1 MHTHVAKGQAH
12 QKRWIGVW
20 CAEKKIGEVLELA
33 LLELALL
40 FFHKHGRSIS
50 ASEDFLLD
58 WRGAIYWRGAPEF
71 SLGTS
76 SGDAA
81 RPGPSALE
89 NTGFLNLVDCC
100 FRSFI
105 LILQKG
111 LK

>member
-1 MHTHVAKGQAH
+1 
-12 QKRWIGVW
+12 
-20 CAEKKIGEVLELA
+20 LA
-33 LLELALL
+33 LALL

-58 WRGAIYWRGAPEF
+58 WRGTIYWRGAPEF

-81 RPGPSALE
+81 CPGPSALE
-89 NTGFLNLVDCC
+89 NKGFLNLVDCC

-105 LILQKG
+105 LILDKRLEMNKNKIQQFTNRMVVA
-111 LK
+111 